1 MSEIETVAKIRS
13 FGGTQGVYRHR
24 SDATGT
30 PMEFSV
36 YVPPQAADAPCPVVT
51 WLSGLTCTW
60 ENATTKAGFQGSAA
74 EAGLVVVCPDTSP
87 RGLDLPGEHAS
98 YDFGSGAGFYVDAT
112 EPPWSANYRMYHY
125 VTEELPAIIAAHFPV
140 DPARQGIF
148 GHSMGGHG
156 ALTVALKNPG
166 TYRSVS
172 AFAPICSPMNC
183 PWGEKALTGYL
194 GPDRATWRPYDACAL
209 IEDGHRPAGDILVDQ
224 GLGDQFLATQLK
236 PELLEAACR
245 EAGVPL
251 NLRRHEGYDHSYYF
265 MASLMGEHIRHHA
278 QALGGN

>member
-36 YVPPQAADAPCPVVT
+36 YVPPQAADGPCPVVT

-194 GPDRATWRPYDACAL
+194 GPDRATWRDGNESARGHALDRELTAPSLPGRTAEGWPPRSQSRRTCPAAYQCA
-209 IEDGHRPAGDILVDQ
+209 Q
-224 GLGDQFLATQLK
+224 GLAVVGDWRLRGHEAIISVGGLAHDL
-236 PELLEAACR
+236 
-245 EAGVPL
+245 
-251 NLRRHEGYDHSYYF
+251 
-265 MASLMGEHIRHHA
+265 
-278 QALGGN
+278 QADRTLCPF